1 MRNATDVSLSQQMLE
16 FYLRIVERYSS
27 DLKLSSQFVKTGL
40 LCLDSS
46 PNDRIFELIGH
57 VVDTTQKVTSS

>member
-40 LCLDSS
+40 FCLDSS

>member
-46 PNDRIFELIGH
+46 PNDRISELIGH

>member
-57 VVDTTQKVTSS
+57 VVGTTQKVTSS

>member
-40 LCLDSS
+40 LCLHSS
-46 PNDRIFELIGH
+46 ANDRIFELIGH